1 LNKEVDGVSV
11 VVDVHGE
18 PLELVEPSLVS
29 AIVATQ
35 GNRVYVV
42 SEANR
47 DDLSDLAAKY
57 PVEYRFGQDA
67 LEAFEQAPTL
77 VLSPGA
83 IVDPNYLRDLMKQ
96 DLPKGLFTPPQIRQS
111 PIEALKKL
119 VQVVLRPFRAPA
131 RENERRWERQN
142 VSMKAWLAGIE
153 GRCIDIHQHGGG
165 FLMPKGN
172 FSVGQRL
179 KVELETHSVSGTV
192 SHPMGVLTVR
202 NVRPATA
209 SGETWRIGGELQW
222 DSAKELAEV
231 VEHAFVV
238 ERYLNPGYIRRE
250 VRTPVSIPAS
260 VAGKPAACIDLSDHG
275 AAFQLTSEIPDV
287 ENAVPVELH
296 LANGQTVRGDLK
308 VRGVRQGQGA
318 MRISGLVFW
327 ETTSW
332 LVENTKLLYEVE
344 KA

>member
-1 LNKEVDGVSV
+1 
-11 VVDVHGE
+11 
-18 PLELVEPSLVS
+18 
-29 AIVATQ
+29 
-35 GNRVYVV
+35 
-42 SEANR
+42 
-47 DDLSDLAAKY
+47 
-57 PVEYRFGQDA
+57 
-67 LEAFEQAPTL
+67 
-77 VLSPGA
+77 
-83 IVDPNYLRDLMKQ
+83 
-96 DLPKGLFTPPQIRQS
+96 
-111 PIEALKKL
+111 
-119 VQVVLRPFRAPA
+119 
-131 RENERRWERQN
+131 
-142 VSMKAWLAGIE
+142 
-153 GRCIDIHQHGGG
+153 
-165 FLMPKGN
+165 MPKGN

-179 KVELETHSVSGTV
+179 KVELEAHSVAGTV

-238 ERYLNPGYIRRE
+238 ERYLNPGYVRRE

-260 VAGKPAACIDLSDHG
+260 VAGKPAACIDISDHG

-287 ENAVPVELH
+287 ENAIPVELH
-296 LANGQTVRGDLK
+296 LANGQTVKGDLK

-327 ETTSW
+327 ESTSW

-344 KA
+344 KP